1 MSTAYRSDFKGL
13 DFMLESTYGAANTND
28 IARTGVTYSASGD
41 NYQASA
47 TKKVFARLA
56 APPSGMPSFE
66 LIPVNHVKQTH
77 QFEYKRVKGLKSA
90 GTLTLQFHLH
100 GAYIAG
106 NIPYAP
112 PWMQLLSSMPGFLVP
127 GQAKTTVAVSASPL
141 DFNLDGG
148 TLDAGLVCLV
158 EAPGTST
165 KNEFFR
171 VKEHATAVSVDD
183 ASVPVSDGPD
193 IADPVHFPTTFF
205 CDEREDG
212 SQATAPTTAGTK
224 SFCLLLHSSKAE
236 SAVIVRGFRV
246 NSIKITDNVGEL
258 GMVELTGDFSSWDSK
273 EASSSDAWADYTTI
287 AMTENAGASLAD
299 ATNYDTIWP
308 APEVCKDAEFATGAA
323 SRTSTA
329 VSGIEFNLTA
339 GLQKFMANTG
349 SEGVADMLATGEMS
363 CSLAFSALYDKTF
376 RTYLDSTSTDAPP
389 LIYQRGTAAGKFV
402 AIHIAQPV
410 LLEDPGFEGEV
421 DGNQGQ
427 QISYGCGE
435 YTGDDADYAAGTAAN
450 HRVSISLA

>member
-13 DFMLESTYGAANTND
+13 DFMLESSYGAANTTD
-28 IARTGVTYSASGD
+28 IVAANYSTSGD
-41 NYQASA
+41 NYQAL
-47 TKKVFARLA
+47 TDKKVFGRLV

-66 LIPVNHVKQTH
+66 LVPVNHVKQTH

-100 GAYIAG
+100 GAYIAS
-106 NIPYAP
+106 NVPHAP
-112 PWMQLLSSMPGFLVP
+112 PWMQLLSSMPGFVVP
-127 GQAKTTVAVSASPL
+127 GQAKTTVASATSESS
-141 DFNLDGG
+141 FVNTAGVVHDGSI
-148 TLDAGLVCLV
+148 CLV
-158 EAPGTST
+158 EAPGDATT
-165 KNEFFR
+165 NEFIR
-171 VKEHATAVSVDD
+171 VTTHGSDTAITG
-183 ASVPVSDGPD
+183 ASVPLSDDPVSP
-193 IADPVHFPTTFF
+193 DPVHFPTTFF
-205 CDEREDG
+205 YDEREDG
-212 SQATAPTTAGTK
+212 SQATTVTAAGTK

-258 GMVELTGDFSSWDSK
+258 GMVELSGEFSSWDSK
-273 EASSSDAWADYTTI
+273 ESSSSAPWSGYNGISD
-287 AMTENAGASLAD
+287 TENAGASKAD
-299 ATNYDTIWP
+299 ATNYDSIWP
-308 APEVCKDAEFATGAA
+308 APEVCKDAEFATGSA

-329 VSGIEFNLTA
+329 VSGVEFNLTA
-339 GLQKFMANTG
+339 GLQKFMANTA

-376 RTYLDSTSTDAPP
+376 RTYLESTGTDAPP

-402 AIHIAQPV
+402 AIHIAQPI

-435 YTGDDADYAAGTAAN
+435 YTGDSTNYAAGTAAN

>member
-13 DFMLESTYGAANTND
+13 DFMLESSYGAANATD
-28 IARTGVTYSASGD
+28 IVAANYSASGD
-41 NYQASA
+41 NYQAL
-47 TKKVFARLA
+47 TNKKVFGRLV

-66 LIPVNHVKQTH
+66 LVPVNHVKQTH

-100 GAYIAG
+100 GAYIAS
-106 NIPYAP
+106 NIPYAA
-112 PWMQLLSSMPGFLVP
+112 PWMQLLSSMPGFLVA
-127 GQAKTTVAVSASPL
+127 GQAKTAVAATAAVD
-141 DFNLDGG
+141 DFNVDGG

-158 EAPGTST
+158 EGPGAAQT
-165 KNEFFR
+165 NEFFR
-171 VKEHATAVSVDD
+171 VTNHVSATSVDA
-183 ASVPVSDGPD
+183 ASVPVSATP
-193 IADPVHFPTTFF
+193 ATSDPFHYPTTFF
-205 CDEREDG
+205 YDEREDG
-212 SQATAPTTAGTK
+212 SQATTVTAAGTK
-224 SFCLLLHSSKAE
+224 SFCLMLHSSKAE

-273 EASSSDAWADYTTI
+273 ESSSSGAWSGYNGIAD
-287 AMTENAGASLAD
+287 TEDNGASLAD
-299 ATNYDTIWP
+299 ATNYDSIWP
-308 APEVCKDAEFATGAA
+308 APEVCKDAEFATGTS
-323 SRTSTA
+323 SRASTA
-329 VSGIEFNLTA
+329 VSGVEFNLTA
-339 GLQKFMANTG
+339 GLQKFMANTA
-349 SEGVADMLATGEMS
+349 SEGVSDMLATGEMS

-376 RTYLDSTSTDAPP
+376 RTYLESTGTDAPP
-389 LIYQRGTAAGKFV
+389 LIYQRGSAAGKYV
-402 AIHIAQPV
+402 AIHIAQPI

-435 YTGDDADYAAGTAAN
+435 YTGDSANYAAGTAAN